1 MSKCIRAA
9 FFSPTGSSR
18 ALSLA
23 AAATLAC
30 ELTEPCGESWDWTF
44 PEGRATARTCGKED
58 VLVFA
63 FPVYAGRVPQLLLPV
78 LSRLEGGGARAVVI
92 AAYGNRHYDDA
103 LLEAVDTLTA
113 RGVSVVAA
121 GAFVA
126 CHSLTPKVGTGRPD
140 SADMRA
146 RTTGPET
153 TGLP

>member
-44 PEGRATARTCGKED
+44 PEGREAARACDAED

-63 FPVYAGRVPQLLLPV
+63 FPVYAGRIPQLLIPV
-78 LSRLEGGGARAVVI
+78 LSRLQGGGARAVVL
-92 AAYGNRHYDDA
+92 AVYGNRHYDDA
-103 LLEAVDTLTA
+103 LREAVDKRTAEMEEKAPPATGTL
-113 RGVSVVAA
+113 GN
-121 GAFVA
+121 
-126 CHSLTPKVGTGRPD
+126 
-140 SADMRA
+140 
-146 RTTGPET
+146 
-153 TGLP
+153 